1 MIVKLG
7 DQDFKKIFNGTEFN
21 LPIRWD
27 GKDFEKSLK
36 ELFSKYQDNILSFLF
51 GNKSVVETI
60 KKKFHYY
67 DKRLEKEIEDIISRL
82 CEDNLEYRVCDY
94 GFYEEYRQ
102 IIRYHLKDIVKKCV
116 HLIERDNNE
125 EAYEIMEY
133 FFRIKINCQLIIKAV
148 KEYLRGLP
156 ADAYHYINILMYE
169 MINNPITDFYKKRT
183 WIGDFN
189 EDDDESLKLYRVVS
203 VDESTKQ
210 PRKRLFHPP
219 YDMRTRISTNR
230 YSIAGFPSLYLGTSV
245 ELCMEEM
252 HNNPYEKNAICS
264 RFEVIRDLNYKEI
277 VINVLELAIKPND
290 FFNMENE
297 ILDKVITNIDRK
309 QNTSN
314 YINMRKEH
322 LDWISHPHTRGTYLL
337 WYPLIAACSFIR
349 AHRKHPFAPEYI
361 VPQLLMQWLRKYN
374 SNNGKPN
381 EFLGLRYFS
390 CYSEKSSDLGFNY
403 VFPTSGIPHDK
414 DSNYCMILGHSFI
427 LTRPI
432 YLHNF
437 DNAKDCEKDLKKD
450 KNLAEF
456 YKD

>member
-1 MIVKLG
+1 MIVKLE
-7 DQDFKKIFNGTEFN
+7 DQDFKKIFKGTKFN

-36 ELFSKYQDNILSFLF
+36 ELFSEYQDNILSFLLEID
-51 GNKSVVETI
+51 KSEAERI
-60 KKKFHYY
+60 KKEFCEY
-67 DKRLEKEIEDIISRL
+67 DETVKTELLDDFIRYL
-82 CEDNLEYRVCDY
+82 CKADLKYQVCDY
-94 GFYEEYRQ
+94 IFVEEYRKIYEHYLEDMAHEYNN
-102 IIRYHLKDIVKKCV
+102 IIKRYNKIVS
-116 HLIERDNNE
+116 
-125 EAYEIMEY
+125 YEKMKY
-133 FFRIKINCQLIIKAV
+133 FCRIRINCHLIIKAV

-156 ADAYHYINILMYE
+156 ADAYHYIDILMRE
-169 MINNPITDFYKKRT
+169 MINDPIIDFYKKRT

-189 EDDDESLKLYRVVS
+189 GNDSLKLYRVVS
-203 VDESTKQ
+203 VDENTKQ
-210 PRKRLFHPP
+210 PRKRIFHPP
-219 YDMRTRISTNR
+219 YDMRSRISTNR

-264 RFEVIRDLNYKEI
+264 RFEVTKNLMCDEI
-277 VINVLELAIKPND
+277 VINVLELAIKPQD
-290 FFNMENE
+290 FIKVENE
-297 ILDKVITNIDRK
+297 NQDNDRE
-309 QNTSN
+309 QNKFN
-314 YINMRKEH
+314 FINKRKER
-322 LDWISHPHTRGTYLL
+322 LNWISDYYVRETYLL

-349 AHRKHPFAPEYI
+349 AFRKAPFAPEYI

-427 LTRPI
+427 LTKPI